1 MVLMARNWW
10 AVLIRGIVAV
20 LFGLL
25 ALFVPGLTLRVL
37 IALFGA
43 YVLVDGIFAIIAA
56 VRAIEQRRSF
66 GLLLFEGVVSIIAGV
81 LTFFYPGLTALV
93 LLYFIAAWAII
104 TGIAEIV
111 QAVEM
116 RRVIRNEWLL
126 ILGGVASVLFGILL
140 ILFPGTG
147 ALTLVWLIGI
157 YAIIFGGALIGLS
170 LRLRGMQQRRDTMRP
185 AF

>member
-1 MVLMARNWW
+1 MARNWW

-25 ALFVPGLTLRVL
+25 ALILPGLTLRVL

-66 GLLLFEGVVSIIAGV
+66 GWLLFEGVVGIIAGV

-93 LLYFIAAWAII
+93 LLYFIAAWAIL

-111 QAVEM
+111 QAIEL
-116 RRVIRNEWLL
+116 RRVIHNEWLL
-126 ILGGVASVLFGILL
+126 ILGGIASILFGLL
-140 ILFPGTG
+140 AFFLPGVT
-147 ALTLVWLIGI
+147 ALTLIWLIGI
-157 YAIIFGGALIGLS
+157 YAIIFGVALIALS
-170 LRLRGMQQRRDTMRP
+170 LRLRGMQHRRETMRP